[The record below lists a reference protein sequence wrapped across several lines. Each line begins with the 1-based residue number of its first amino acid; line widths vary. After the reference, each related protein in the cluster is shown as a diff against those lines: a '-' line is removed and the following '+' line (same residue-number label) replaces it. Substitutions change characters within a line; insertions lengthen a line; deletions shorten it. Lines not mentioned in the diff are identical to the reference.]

1 MEASLG
7 GGNRRTQRRGRPT
20 AIRQEHI
27 RNTTQDDNR
36 QNLLQVQDAEDQ
48 AKKILDDALKIKD
61 EKDSIVAE
69 KQRQIEDW
77 INEQEFATEEDF
89 FEYAMNDV
97 IKPGIK
103 KYNKLYEDPA
113 SDHHL
118 FHKGILACKL
128 FNPFFIKDASTN
140 VLLLL
145 IDQLKF
151 FGPGFKEF
159 STDYFIEGLKNELA
173 TLETVVKK
181 PYNWLDNAESKQ
193 YQNRKDRRKRR
204 DKKRLELAQ
213 ECERGDQVETTAGRI
228 NMFDDWKQDPGELA
242 RRIYVW
248 WGDVLKANE
257 KELSYFK
264 TAVRLIALVQVSSAS
279 VKRVFSQMQY
289 IIRACGG
296 NMLQETLYL
305 RTLCRYENGQGEDYG
320 DEENRV

>member
-77 INEQEFATEEDF
+77 INEQEFVTEEDF

-173 TLETVVKK
+173 TLETVVKSLTIGQIM
-181 PYNWLDNAESKQ
+181 P
-193 YQNRKDRRKRR
+193 NRNSTRTGKI
-204 DKKRLELAQ
+204 
-213 ECERGDQVETTAGRI
+213 G
-228 NMFDDWKQDPGELA
+228 
-242 RRIYVW
+242 
-248 WGDVLKANE
+248 E
-257 KELSYFK
+257 KEETKRDSNWHRNVNVEIKSRQLLAGL
-264 TAVRLIALVQVSSAS
+264 TCLTIGNRIQV
-279 VKRVFSQMQY
+279 
-289 IIRACGG
+289 
-296 NMLQETLYL
+296 N
-305 RTLCRYENGQGEDYG
+305 
-320 DEENRV
+320 